1 MGAGVFSPRAHC
13 LYLAADLFSCIPK
26 LVLYE
31 PFLHFLHEMG
41 HFWLQLWD
49 KKPRG
54 ARWDV
59 NSLVSPLFKVTF
71 SF

>member
-49 KKPRG
+49 KNPVG
-54 ARWDV
+54 
-59 NSLVSPLFKVTF
+59 PGGM
-71 SF
+71 